1 MGFRKQVGGRILP
14 KETQRPQGRPGSR
27 SVNVATRAHLLRA
40 AHRLSID
47 SESMWEKWVLL
58 RPPQI

>member
-1 MGFRKQVGGRILP
+1 MGFRKQAGGRILP

-40 AHRLSID
+40 AHRLSIA
-47 SESMWEKWVLL
+47 SKSVWEKWVLPR
-58 RPPQI
+58 RPQM